1 LEYLN
6 IYEDIVKRTDG
17 DIYIGVVGPVRT
29 GKSTFIKRF
38 MDLLVI
44 PNIDN
49 NYRKERTR
57 DELPQSGNGKT
68 ISTTEPKFVPNEAV
82 VLKMNDNVQM
92 KIRLID
98 CVGYLVRGA
107 LGYLE
112 GEKQRLVMTPWS
124 DKPIPFEQAAELG
137 TRKVI
142 KDHSTIGLLVT
153 TDGTITEIPRE
164 NYIDAEER
172 VVKELKEINKPFVIV
187 LNSAKPL
194 DKETE
199 NLRTVLQEK
208 YQSPVIA
215 MDVLNM
221 NIGDINNIIE
231 KLLYEFPIKEL
242 RINFPRWIEALED
255 DYWVKKEIVDII
267 KVSIVYLNKLKDVRN
282 FVENFMNLDYITEVK
297 INKIDMGTG
306 IADTD
311 IIPDSQI
318 YYKVL
323 SDVSGF
329 AINDDYHLFSLLTEL
344 AKAKKEYDKVAAA
357 LEEAKR
363 SGYGVVAPQ
372 LDELVLEEPEI
383 VKNGNRFGV
392 KLKASAPSL
401 HIIKTDIKTEVSP
414 IIGTERQSQE
424 LINYLLD
431 EFEKDPQ
438 KIWNTNVFGKSLHDL
453 VKEGLQNK
461 LYKMP
466 DDVQFKLQQTIQR
479 IVNEGSGGILCIII

>member
-1 LEYLN
+1 MEYLN

-255 DYWVKKEIVDII
+255 DYWVKK
-267 KVSIVYLNKLKDVRN
+267 K
-282 FVENFMNLDYITEVK
+282 
-297 INKIDMGTG
+297 
-306 IADTD
+306 
-311 IIPDSQI
+311 
-318 YYKVL
+318 
-323 SDVSGF
+323 
-329 AINDDYHLFSLLTEL
+329 
-344 AKAKKEYDKVAAA
+344 
-357 LEEAKR
+357 
-363 SGYGVVAPQ
+363 
-372 LDELVLEEPEI
+372 
-383 VKNGNRFGV
+383 
-392 KLKASAPSL
+392 
-401 HIIKTDIKTEVSP
+401 
-414 IIGTERQSQE
+414 
-424 LINYLLD
+424 
-431 EFEKDPQ
+431 
-438 KIWNTNVFGKSLHDL
+438 
-453 VKEGLQNK
+453 
-461 LYKMP
+461 
-466 DDVQFKLQQTIQR
+466 
-479 IVNEGSGGILCIII
+479 